1 MKLNKPKFWDDRK
14 ISFLAIILLPLTI
27 FITINNLILS
37 IISREKSKKIK
48 TICIGNIYIGGTG
61 KTPLTIKLYDIFKNL
76 NYKVSTAKKFYKKHL
91 DEQIIL
97 KNKTNLIISST
108 RHKALKEAIRKKNEL
123 VIFDDGLQDNKID
136 YDLKFVCFNSKKWIG
151 NGFLIPSGPLRE
163 RLNSLKKYDVVFL
176 NGDSSNNK
184 EIIKMINQINPQIE
198 IFETFYKPINLERVD
213 LSKKFL
219 MFSGIGNSNS
229 FKETLMENNIDII
242 KEIIFPDHFNYNKND
257 IDKIKLDAKKI
268 NASII
273 TTEKDYVK
281 LTEEDKKEIKYLEIS
296 LEIKKESKLIEF
308 IKKSYEKY

>member
-1 MKLNKPKFWDDRK
+1 MKFNKPKFWDDKK
-14 ISFLAIILLPLTI
+14 ISFLSIILFPLTI
-27 FITINNLILS
+27 FIIINNFILNFVS
-37 IISREKSKKIK
+37 KEKSKKIK
-48 TICIGNIYIGGTG
+48 TICIGNIYVGGTG
-61 KTPLTIKLYDIFKNL
+61 KTPLTIKLYNILKGL
-76 NYKVSTAKKFYKKHL
+76 NYKVSTIKKFYRNQI

-97 KNKTNLIISST
+97 NNKTKLIVSNT
-108 RHKALKEAIRKKNEL
+108 RIDALKKAIQNKDDFI
-123 VIFDDGLQDNKID
+123 IFDDGLQDNKVD

-151 NGFLIPSGPLRE
+151 NGFLIPAGPLRE
-163 RLNSLKKYDVVFL
+163 KIKSLKKYDIVFL
-176 NGDSSNNK
+176 NGNNPNIGEIK
-184 EIIKMINQINPQIE
+184 ETINQINPKIE
-198 IFETFYKPINLERVD
+198 IFETFYKAINLEKID
-213 LSKKFL
+213 LSKKFIV
-219 MFSGIGNSNS
+219 FSGIGNSNS
-229 FKETLMENNIDII
+229 FKETLLENNINII